1 MHKLLFAS
9 LAFGL
14 LVLPVV
20 VILAPGTATGTSE
33 TMKLLPAFN
42 KYQCGLCHTST
53 TPILGAADLNV
64 FGNDFKNNG
73 NVWDRTLADMNSDD
87 DRCLNGFEL
96 GDQDGDGVFDG
107 SGEVLEHSN
116 PADPN
121 DCNIIF
127 FHRNSVTKSPTSVVE
142 NPIAS
147 SHWYK
152 PPYVS
157 QFLGL
162 LS

>member
-20 VILAPGTATGTSE
+20 VILGPGTATGTSE
-33 TMKLLPAFN
+33 TMTLLPAYN

-53 TPILGAADLNV
+53 TPTLVAADLNV
-64 FGNDFKNNG
+64 FGSDFKNNG

-121 DCNIIF
+121 DCNIALNQATWGIIKDIF
-127 FHRNSVTKSPTSVVE
+127 
-142 NPIAS
+142 
-147 SHWYK
+147 
-152 PPYVS
+152 S
-157 QFLGL
+157 QEILEYIDRSEIDAMYQF
-162 LS
+162 SRYFP